1 MKRLLILSLAC
12 FISLGLNGCGRP
24 STSETNAGPAAPT
37 PTPAAGI
44 VTSAD
49 VVKVRAANVTV
60 SAGGN
65 ADATV
70 TLSISPNF
78 HVNANPAS
86 YPYLIPTEV
95 KAEKVDGLTAGKPVY
110 PTAEK
115 KKFQF
120 AAEPLAVYEGEAQI
134 KLPLHA
140 EKNVATGTLS
150 LPISIRV
157 QACDH
162 EACFPP
168 ATLKTTISVEVK

>member
-1 MKRLLILSLAC
+1 MKRVLILSLAC
-12 FISLGLNGCGRP
+12 CVSLGLNGCGRTP
-24 STSETNAGPAAPT
+24 TSETNAGPPA
-37 PTPAAGI
+37 TPAPGAGM

-49 VVKVRAANVTV
+49 VVKVQAANVTL

-95 KAEKVDGLTAGKPVY
+95 KAEKIDGLAAGKPVY
-110 PTAEK
+110 PAAEK

-134 KLPLHA
+134 KLPLLA
-140 EKNVATGTLS
+140 EKSVAKGALS
-150 LPISIRV
+150 IPISVRV